1 MSAAYNDTV
10 LGLLIFSPLAAAA
23 ILAVLPGER
32 LARWWTFGFTTA
44 LGLFS
49 LPLYWHFDP
58 GQIGFQFEEKANWI
72 PTLNIHYD
80 VGLDGISLLL
90 VLLTT
95 LILPLCVLA
104 SWRYIQTRV
113 KEFMFCLLI
122 METAMVGVF
131 CALDF
136 VLFFVFW
143 EAMLIPMALLIGI
156 WGGPRKIYA
165 ALKFFVYT
173 MSGSVFL
180 LVAIIALYHQTGTFR
195 IPDLMGKAY
204 SAEFQFWIFLA
215 FFISFAIKVP
225 MFPFH
230 TWLPAAHVEAPTA
243 GSVLLA
249 SVLLKM
255 GTYGFLRFSLPITPD
270 ATRLFTPFILW
281 LSVAAILYGG
291 LTALAQ
297 TDLKKLVAYSS
308 VAHMGFATLGIFAL
322 NKFGLEGAVLVMINH
337 GVTTG
342 ALFITVG
349 IIYERLHTRELGQA
363 AGLGKMMP
371 VFAGFMGVF
380 ALSSLA
386 FPGTN
391 SFIGEFLVLTG
402 GFERVMSASSPVS
415 MVLILCVVPG
425 VVLAAAYM
433 LRMLQKVAYGGVHNP
448 DHCGI
453 KDLGLREITALTPL
467 LVFVFWIGLHPE
479 PFTRVMHTSV
489 QHLLEQTRGQTV
501 AWTSPASAAGPEALG
516 PADEAML
523 PGVRGRSLEKSLAS
537 DLP

>member
-1 MSAAYNDTV
+1 MTV
-10 LGLLIFSPLAAAA
+10 PGSNESSHLLSVLIFSPLAAAA
-23 ILAVLPGER
+23 VAALIRSERMLRLWTLA
-32 LARWWTFGFTTA
+32 FTSA

-49 LPLYWHFDP
+49 LRLWWRFDP
-58 GQIGFQFEEKANWI
+58 KRWDFQFGDFAKWI
-72 PTLNIHYD
+72 PSLGINYS
-80 VGLDGISLLL
+80 VGIDGISLLL

-95 LILPLCVLA
+95 LIMPLCVLA

-113 KEFMFCLLI
+113 KEFMICLLI
-122 METAMVGVF
+122 LETAMVGVF

-143 EAMLIPMALLIGI
+143 EAMLIPMALLIGV

-173 MSGSVFL
+173 MSGSVLL
-180 LVAIIALYHQTGTFR
+180 LVAIIALRIKTGSFS
-195 IPDLMGKAY
+195 IPDLMGHSY
-204 SAEFQFWIFLA
+204 PPGFQLWIFLA

-249 SVLLKM
+249 SILLKM

-270 ATRLFTPFILW
+270 ATAYFTPFILW

-322 NKFGLEGAVLVMINH
+322 NQLGIQGAVLVMINH

-342 ALFITVG
+342 ALFIVVG
-349 IIYERLHTRELGQA
+349 IIYERLHTRDLAET
-363 AGLGKMMP
+363 AGMGKTMP
-371 VFAGFMGVF
+371 IFALFAGVF

-391 SFIGEFLVLTG
+391 SFIGEFLVMSG
-402 GFERVMSASSPVS
+402 GFKFARENPGFIAGM
-415 MVLILCVVPG
+415 ICIVPG

-433 LRMLQKVAYGGVHNP
+433 LRMLQKIAYGGTSNP
-448 DHCGI
+448 DHSRVP
-453 KDLGLREITALTPL
+453 DLGLREVLTLTPL
-467 LVFVFWIGLHPE
+467 LVFVFWIGLHPG
-479 PFTRVMHTSV
+479 PFTHVLEASV
-489 QHLLEQTRGQTV
+489 KHLLDQAHQV
-501 AWTSPASAAGPEALG
+501 QSATTYAT
-516 PADEAML
+516 L
-523 PGVRGRSLEKSLAS
+523 P
-537 DLP
+537 

>member
-1 MSAAYNDTV
+1 MSTSV
-10 LGLLIFSPLAAAA
+10 PILSLLIFSPLLAAAVA
-23 ILAVLPGER
+23 AGIRSER
-32 LARWWTFGFTTA
+32 LLRWWTLAFTSA
-44 LGLFS
+44 SAIFS
-49 LPLYWHFDP
+49 LALYWQFDASTSS
-58 GQIGFQFEEKANWI
+58 FQFRETAGWI
-72 PTLNIHYD
+72 PALKINYD
-80 VGLDGISLLL
+80 VGIDGISLLL
-90 VLLTT
+90 VTMTT
-95 LILPLCVLA
+95 LIMPLCVLA

-113 KEFMFCLLI
+113 KEFMICLLL
-122 METAMVGVF
+122 METAMAGVF

-165 ALKFFVYT
+165 ALKFFIYT
-173 MSGSVFL
+173 MSGSVLL
-180 LVAIIALYHQTGTFR
+180 LVAIIALRLQVGSFS
-195 IPDLMGKAY
+195 IPDMMGHSFPPA
-204 SAEFQFWIFLA
+204 FQCWIFAA

-255 GTYGFLRFSLPITPD
+255 GTYGFLRFSLPITPY
-270 ATRLFTPFILW
+270 ATQVFTPFVLA
-281 LSVAAILYGG
+281 LSVVAILYGG

-297 TDLKKLVAYSS
+297 TDLKKMVAYSS

-322 NKFGLEGAVLVMINH
+322 NKAGAEGALLVMINH

-342 ALFITVG
+342 ALFIVVG
-349 IIYERLHTRELGQA
+349 IVYERLHSRELGQA
-363 AGLGKMMP
+363 AGMGKAMP
-371 VFAGFMGVF
+371 VFAMFAGVF

-391 SFIGEFLVLTG
+391 SFIGEFLVMSG
-402 GFERVMSASSPVS
+402 GFMVS
-415 MVLILCVVPG
+415 KTMMVCVVPG

-433 LRMLQKVAYGGVHNP
+433 LRMLQKVAYGGTHNP
-448 DHCGI
+448 DHSQLR
-453 KDLGLREITALTPL
+453 DLGLREIVTLAPL

-479 PFTRVMHTSV
+479 PFTRVMHASV
-489 QHLLEQTRGQTV
+489 ANVLRQAGSPVRSEALVPMDDGGKKLAMAPPAT
-501 AWTSPASAAGPEALG
+501 PASLPEIK
-516 PADEAML
+516 
-523 PGVRGRSLEKSLAS
+523 R
-537 DLP
+537 

>member
-1 MSAAYNDTV
+1 MNLSSPNESFPLLSV
-10 LGLLIFSPLAAAA
+10 LIFSPLIAAVIAAFIRNETLLKWWTLAFTTAAA
-23 ILAVLPGER
+23 IFSLELWQEFDPAKAGFQQGEF
-32 LARWWTFGFTTA
+32 ARW
-44 LGLFS
+44 
-49 LPLYWHFDP
+49 
-58 GQIGFQFEEKANWI
+58 I
-72 PTLNIHYD
+72 PFLKINYA
-80 VGLDGISLLL
+80 VGIDGISLLL

-95 LILPLCVLA
+95 LIMPLCVLA
-104 SWRYIQTRV
+104 SWRYIQTRI
-113 KEFMFCLLI
+113 KEFMICLLI

-165 ALKFFVYT
+165 SLKFFIYT
-173 MSGSVFL
+173 MSGSIFL
-180 LVAIIALYHQTGTFR
+180 LVAIIALRVQVGSFS
-195 IPDLMGKAY
+195 IPDMMRAGRSLPLG
-204 SAEFQFWIFLA
+204 FQYWVFLA

-270 ATRLFTPFILW
+270 ATHLFTPHVLC
-281 LSVAAILYGG
+281 LSVVAIIYGG

-297 TDLKKLVAYSS
+297 TDLKKVVAYSS

-322 NKFGLEGAVLVMINH
+322 NPLGIQGALLVMINH
-337 GVTTG
+337 GITTG
-342 ALFITVG
+342 ALFIIVG
-349 IIYERLHTRELGQA
+349 IIYERLHTRDLGET
-363 AGLGKMMP
+363 AGIGKAMP
-371 VFAGFMGVF
+371 VFAMFAGVF

-391 SFIGEFLVLTG
+391 SFIGEFLVMCG
-402 GFERVMSASSPVS
+402 GFAVS
-415 MVLILCVVPG
+415 KLMMICVVPG

-433 LRMLQKVAYGGVHNP
+433 LRMLQKVAYGGTRNP
-448 DHCGI
+448 DHSGV
-453 KDLGLREITALTPL
+453 KDLGFREVVTLAPL
-467 LVFVFWIGLHPE
+467 FVFVFWIGLHPE
-479 PFTRVMHTSV
+479 PFTRVMEKSV
-489 QHLLEQTRGQTV
+489 QNVIEQAQP
-501 AWTSPASAAGPEALG
+501 SPGVASAHRTSDFGLHSAFGL
-516 PADEAML
+516 
-523 PGVRGRSLEKSLAS
+523 RAS
-537 DLP
+537 DLASSTHPDSP

>member
-1 MSAAYNDTV
+1 MTYDNSA
-10 LGLLIFSPLAAAA
+10 LSILIFSPLVAAGVAMLIKNEELLRWWTLACTTAAAA
-23 ILAVLPGER
+23 
-32 LARWWTFGFTTA
+32 
-44 LGLFS
+44 FS

-58 GQIGFQFEEKANWI
+58 STAEFQFKESVAWI
-72 PTLNIHYD
+72 PALKINYA
-80 VGLDGISLLL
+80 VGIDGISLLL

-95 LILPLCVLA
+95 LVMPLCVLA
-104 SWRYIQTRV
+104 SWRYIKTRI
-113 KEFMFCLLI
+113 KEFMICLLI

-131 CALDF
+131 CALDL

-173 MSGSVFL
+173 MAGSIFL
-180 LVAIIALYHQTGTFR
+180 LVAFIALYRETGSFS
-195 IPDLMGKAY
+195 IPEMMGRNF
-204 SAEFQFWIFLA
+204 SQQFQIWIFLA

-249 SVLLKM
+249 SILLKM
-255 GTYGFLRFSLPITPD
+255 GTYGFLRFSLPMAPF
-270 ATRLFTPFILW
+270 ATQFFTPYILA
-281 LSVAAILYGG
+281 LSVVAILYGG

-322 NKFGLEGAVLVMINH
+322 NKAGLEGAVLVMINH

-342 ALFITVG
+342 ALFIVVG
-349 IIYERLHTRELGQA
+349 IIYERLHTRELNAA
-363 AGLGKMMP
+363 AGMGKTMP
-371 VFAGFMGVF
+371 VFAAFAGIF

-391 SFIGEFLVLTG
+391 SFIGEFLVMAG
-402 GFERVMSASSPVS
+402 GFSVSKVM
-415 MVLILCVVPG
+415 MICVVPG

-433 LRMLQKVAYGGVHNP
+433 LRMLQKVAYGGTQNP
-448 DHCGI
+448 DHSAL
-453 KDLGLREITALTPL
+453 KDLGLREVVTLAPL
-467 LVFVFWIGLHPE
+467 LLFVFWIGLHPE
-479 PFTRVMHTSV
+479 PFTKVMHASV
-489 QHLLEQTRGQTV
+489 QQLMEQAQTH
-501 AWTSPASAAGPEALG
+501 ASYAV
-516 PADEAML
+516 L
-523 PGVRGRSLEKSLAS
+523 P
-537 DLP
+537 

>member
-1 MSAAYNDTV
+1 MTYDNTV
-10 LGLLIFSPLAAAA
+10 LTLLIFSPLLAVGIALLLKDESLLRWWTLAFTTAAAA
-23 ILAVLPGER
+23 
-32 LARWWTFGFTTA
+32 
-44 LGLFS
+44 FS

-58 GQIGFQFEEKANWI
+58 SAAAPAFQFKHVVPWI
-72 PTLNIHYD
+72 PSLKINFA

-95 LILPLCVLA
+95 LVMPLCVLA
-104 SWRYIQTRV
+104 SWRYIKTRI
-113 KEFMFCLLI
+113 KEFMICLLI
-122 METAMVGVF
+122 MQTAMIGVF
-131 CALDF
+131 CALDL

-173 MSGSVFL
+173 MAGSIFL
-180 LVAIIALYHQTGTFR
+180 LVAFIALYREVGSFSIPEMAGRNFSTQFQT
-195 IPDLMGKAY
+195 
-204 SAEFQFWIFLA
+204 WIFLA

-249 SVLLKM
+249 SILLKM
-255 GTYGFLRFSLPITPD
+255 GTYGFLRFSLPMAPD
-270 ATRLFTPFILW
+270 ATAFFTPYILA
-281 LSVAAILYGG
+281 LSVVAILYGG

-322 NKFGLEGAVLVMINH
+322 NKAGLEGAVLVMINH

-342 ALFITVG
+342 ALFIVVG
-349 IIYERLHTRELGQA
+349 IIYERLHTRDLAAA
-363 AGLGKMMP
+363 AGMGKAMP
-371 VFAGFMGVF
+371 VFATFAGIF

-391 SFIGEFLVLTG
+391 SFIGEFLVMAG
-402 GFERVMSASSPVS
+402 GFSVS
-415 MVLILCVVPG
+415 KGMMICVVPG
-425 VVLAAAYM
+425 VILAAAYM
-433 LRMLQKVAYGGVHNP
+433 LRMLQKVAYGGTRNP
-448 DHCGI
+448 DHSAL
-453 KDLGLREITALTPL
+453 KDLGLREVVTLAPL
-467 LVFVFWIGLHPE
+467 LVFVFWIGLNPE
-479 PFTRVMHTSV
+479 PFRNVMHASV
-489 QHLLEQTRGQTV
+489 DRLMNQAKPAATV
-501 AWTSPASAAGPEALG
+501 AV
-516 PADEAML
+516 M
-523 PGVRGRSLEKSLAS
+523 K
-537 DLP
+537 

>member
-1 MSAAYNDTV
+1 MSYHDSALTI
-10 LGLLIFSPLAAAA
+10 LIFSPLVAAGIALL
-23 ILAVLPGER
+23 IRNENLL
-32 LARWWTFGFTTA
+32 RWWTLVFTTA
-44 LGLFS
+44 VALFS
-49 LPLYWHFDP
+49 LPLYWYFDP
-58 GQIGFQFEEKANWI
+58 AKTEFQFSKMVAWI
-72 PTLNIHYD
+72 PALKMNYA
-80 VGLDGISLLL
+80 VGIDGISLLL

-95 LILPLCVLA
+95 LVMPLCVLA

-113 KEFMFCLLI
+113 KEFMICLLI

-131 CALDF
+131 CSLDLI
-136 VLFFVFW
+136 LFFVFW

-165 ALKFFVYT
+165 SLKFFIYT

-180 LVAIIALYHQTGTFR
+180 LVAIIALYLQVGSFS
-195 IPDLMGKAY
+195 IPDMMGKNFPHQ
-204 SAEFQFWIFLA
+204 FQIWIFLA

-249 SVLLKM
+249 SILLKM
-255 GTYGFLRFSLPITPD
+255 GTYGFLRFSLPMAPY
-270 ATRLFTPFILW
+270 ATQVFTPYILW
-281 LSVAAILYGG
+281 LSVVAILYGG

-322 NKFGLEGAVLVMINH
+322 NKAGLEGALLVMINH

-342 ALFITVG
+342 ALFIMVG
-349 IIYERLHTRELGQA
+349 IIYERLHSRDLSEA
-363 AGLGKMMP
+363 AGIGKVMP
-371 VFAGFMGVF
+371 VFAMFAGVF

-391 SFIGEFLVLTG
+391 SFIGEFLVMAG
-402 GFERVMSASSPVS
+402 GFSVS
-415 MVLILCVVPG
+415 KAMMICVVPG

-433 LRMLQKVAYGGVHNP
+433 LRMLQKVAYGGTKNP
-448 DHCGI
+448 DHSGLQ
-453 KDLGLREITALTPL
+453 DLGWREICTLTPL

-479 PFTRVMHTSV
+479 PFTRVMHVAV
-489 QHLLEQTRGQTV
+489 QHVLEQSQNTPTYAV
-501 AWTSPASAAGPEALG
+501 VP
-516 PADEAML
+516 
-523 PGVRGRSLEKSLAS
+523 
-537 DLP
+537 

>member
-1 MSAAYNDTV
+1 MNALSPTETTPLLSV
-10 LGLLIFSPLAAAA
+10 LIFSPLLGAAVAA
-23 ILAVLPGER
+23 FISSER
-32 LARWWTFGFTTA
+32 LVRWWTLAFTTA
-44 LGLFS
+44 VALFS
-49 LPLYWHFDP
+49 LQLYCRFNP
-58 GQIGFQFEEKANWI
+58 ETAAFQFGQSADWI
-72 PTLNIHYD
+72 PALGIRYA
-80 VGLDGISLLL
+80 VGIDGISLLL

-95 LILPLCVLA
+95 LIMPLCVMA

-113 KEFMFCLLI
+113 KEFMICLLI

-136 VLFFVFW
+136 ILFFVFW
-143 EAMLIPMALLIGI
+143 EAMLIPMALLIGV

-165 ALKFFVYT
+165 ALKFFIYT
-173 MSGSVFL
+173 MSGSMLL
-180 LVAIIALYHQTGTFR
+180 LVAIIALRLQVGSFS
-195 IPDLMGKAY
+195 IPDMMGHNF
-204 SAEFQFWIFLA
+204 SHSFQIWVFLA
-215 FFISFAIKVP
+215 FFIAFAIKVP

-255 GTYGFLRFSLPITPD
+255 GTYGFLRFSLPITPY
-270 ATRLFTPFILW
+270 ATAYFAPYVLW

-322 NKFGLEGAVLVMINH
+322 NKWGIEGAVLVMINH

-342 ALFITVG
+342 ALFIVVG
-349 IIYERLHTRELGQA
+349 IIYERLHTRDLAEA
-363 AGLGKMMP
+363 AGIGKVMP
-371 VFAGFMGVF
+371 IFAVFAGVF

-391 SFIGEFLVLTG
+391 SFIGEFLVMSG
-402 GFERVMSASSPVS
+402 GFKLALTSPVF
-415 MVLILCVVPG
+415 MAMMICVVPG

-433 LRMLQKVAYGGVHNP
+433 LRVLQKVAYGGTNNP
-448 DHCGI
+448 DHSKI
-453 KDLGLREITALTPL
+453 KDLELREILTLAPL

-479 PFTRVMHTSV
+479 PFTRVLDASV
-489 QHLLEQTRGQTV
+489 KHLLEQTQQ
-501 AWTSPASAAGPEALG
+501 ALPATYAI
-516 PADEAML
+516 L
-523 PGVRGRSLEKSLAS
+523 P
-537 DLP
+537 